1 MPLLTNHLNLQRLAL
16 QGLRGKVIRVLGRLP
31 LFAPSSLIS
40 IRTIFWD
47 SGIKPLEKNSESEW
61 KAIDLA
67 LCNPKFPH
75 LKSVEFTGPSSKP
88 PQNPHAFFQQSL
100 PTCYKR
106 GMLWYRPGFKGSYF
120 ILIMLPHPD
129 LCRHIYAHRS
139 SGCAAIPWIT
149 S

>member
-75 LKSVEFTGPSSKP
+75 LKSVEFTISHFILPLE
-88 PQNPHAFFQQSL
+88 NPHAFFQQLL
-100 PTCYKR
+100 PTCYER
-106 GMLWYRPGFKGSYF
+106 GMLWYRHRYEGSY
-120 ILIMLPHPD
+120 LL
-129 LCRHIYAHRS
+129 
-139 SGCAAIPWIT
+139 
-149 S
+149 